1 MAARPSP
8 APGTLLGPDDPAPVG
23 IVNPGATSR
32 FFLICD
38 HAGNVV
44 PRRLDRLGLPQA
56 ELDRHIGIDIG
67 ILGVAR
73 TLAEQLDATLIF
85 QRYSRLLIDCN
96 RQPHSP
102 TAMAEVADG
111 TAVPGNR
118 GLDAMAREARV
129 AEVMTPYHDA
139 IERALDERE
148 AAGVPTLLVSMH
160 SFTPQLLAAPA
171 DRPWPIGLCWGP
183 SEHFSRHVHAHL
195 VEDDGRLLV
204 GANQPYTVDMVHD
217 YSIPVHGEDR
227 GLPYVEIEIR
237 QDLLSDA
244 AAQTGWAERLARV
257 LTRAAASFPDPVLRV
272 ARTGARA

>member
-1 MAARPSP
+1 MAAQHSA
-8 APGTLLGPDDPAPVG
+8 APEVLLGPDDPPPVG
-23 IVNPGATSR
+23 IVNPGAASR
-32 FFLICD
+32 FFVICD
-38 HAGNVV
+38 HAGNAV
-44 PRRLDRLGLPQA
+44 PRHLDGLGLPQA

-67 ILGVAR
+67 ALGVAR
-73 TLAEQLDATLIF
+73 ELAERLDATLIF

-111 TAVPGNR
+111 TEVPGNR
-118 GLDAMAREARV
+118 GLDSRAREARI

-139 IERALDERE
+139 IESALDARE
-148 AAGVPTLLVSMH
+148 ADGLPTLLISMH
-160 SFTPQLLAAPA
+160 SFTPRLLVKPA

-183 SEHFSRHVHAHL
+183 SDRFSRHVHAHL
-195 VEDDGRLLV
+195 VEDDEALLV

-237 QDLLSDA
+237 QDRLGDE
-244 AAQTGWAERLARV
+244 AAQIGWAERLARV
-257 LTRAAASFPDPVLRV
+257 LTRAAESFPQPARPALR
-272 ARTGARA
+272 AGARA